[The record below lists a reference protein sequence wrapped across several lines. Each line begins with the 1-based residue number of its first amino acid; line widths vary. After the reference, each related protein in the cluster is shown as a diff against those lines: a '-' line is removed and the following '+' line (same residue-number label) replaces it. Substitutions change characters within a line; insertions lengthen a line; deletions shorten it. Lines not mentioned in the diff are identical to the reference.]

1 MSTNPVDSILT
12 QSMANRNVAGTMIGI
27 EPQIQIKKKKNLTI
41 ATRTATSTTSLSTIK
56 LASKSFPP
64 LSRSKSNEANFNLA
78 RALRKLC

>member
-27 EPQIQIKKKKNLTI
+27 EPQIQIKKKNLTI